1 MGVIGAEK
9 TQYLKQNMKF
19 QKWTVGLATAGL
31 VGLVPSLVAQT
42 PGGVPQLVPIE
53 TALSATTISG
63 YVDTSAIWNPGTG
76 NAHPAPFAFNAGKQD
91 GFNLDSMDVKISRSG
106 DDTKWSAGYVAELNY
121 GPDAAMDGGAY
132 PIRQAFVQ
140 LKVPFFNGIDFQLG
154 RWDKTIGF
162 EANDSYMNPNFTRSY
177 SYTFEPTEHTGLLG
191 AYTYKALT
199 FQLGVADTVTPNGLN
214 SRTDGY
220 GTTVVESKKA
230 LLASVTLT
238 APDSWGGW
246 KGSTLEAG
254 WDLGQGYTDYGAGSG
269 PMYSSTAPHNRSE
282 IYVGA
287 KFITPIKDLTFGLCW
302 DAIQHNDIVMYYQGQ
317 PFGPGDT
324 FPGAVD
330 ASYFQSIAG
339 YISYKPLDR
348 LKLSGRVEY
357 ASGMGLGVASDSQ
370 NGFGV
375 DSAGNLIPNPL
386 HRVLDLTATV
396 EYSIWENVTS
406 RVEVRWDRTLD
417 GTDAFGGDTLYDSL
431 PNSKNSILIGANVIY
446 KF

>member
-1 MGVIGAEK
+1 
-9 TQYLKQNMKF
+9 MKF
-19 QKWTVGLATAGL
+19 QKWTVGLAAAGL
-31 VGLVPSLVAQT
+31 VSLTPSLIAQVSSGT
-42 PGGVPQLVPIE
+42 PQLVPIQ

-91 GFNLDSMDVKISRSG
+91 GFNLDSLDLKISRTG
-106 DDTKWSAGYVAELNY
+106 DDTKWSAGYVAELNF
-121 GPDAAMDGGAY
+121 GPDASGMDGGAY
-132 PIRQAFVQ
+132 PIRHAFIQ
-140 LKVPFFNGIDFQLG
+140 LKVPLFNGIDFQLG

-162 EANDSYMNPNFTRSY
+162 ESNDSYMNPNFTHSY
-177 SYTFEPTEHTGLLG
+177 GYTFEPTEHTGLLG
-191 AYTYKALT
+191 AYTYEALT
-199 FQLGVADTVTPNGLN
+199 VQLGVADTVATSGLN
-214 SRTDGY
+214 SRTDGE
-220 GTTVVESKKA
+220 GTTAVESKKA
-230 LLASVTLT
+230 LLMSATLT

-246 KGSTLEAG
+246 KGTTLEAG
-254 WDLGQGYTDYGAGSG
+254 WDLGQGFTGVGAGGG
-269 PMYSSTAPHNRSE
+269 PAYSAAPPHNRSE

-287 KFITPIKDLTFGLCW
+287 KFITPIKDLTFGFCW
-302 DAIQHNDIVMYYQGQ
+302 DAIQHNDIVTYFHPQ
-317 PFGPGDT
+317 PYTPADT

-339 YISYKPLDR
+339 YISYKPTER
-348 LKLSGRVEY
+348 LKLSGRAEY
-357 ASGMGLGVASDSQ
+357 ASGMGLGVEADAQ

-375 DSAGNLIPNPL
+375 NSAGTLVPSPL

-417 GTDAFGGDTLYDSL
+417 GTDAFGGNTVY
-431 PNSKNSILIGANVIY
+431 NSMPDRKNDILIGANVIY